1 MAKNYISLQHTY
13 YHINIQHII
22 TGADVI
28 NPNMDFSWTECLYV
42 DGNEIKCIV
51 LRRFDIRVS
60 VHHDII
66 YENDQQ
72 DATV

>member
-13 YHINIQHII
+13 YHVIQNII

-28 NPNMDFSWTECLYV
+28 DPNMDFSWTECLYV
-42 DGNEIKCIV
+42 DGSEIKCAV
-51 LRRFDIRVS
+51 LKRFDIHVS
-60 VHHDII
+60 VHRDVI